1 MNDTKKGKLNI
12 VGIGPGNEDYITP
25 ASLRAI
31 QEAEIV
37 IGYSTYIKLVQHL
50 LSDKQIIRTGMT
62 EEIRRAQLAIEES
75 KKGKIVSIIS
85 SGDAGVYG
93 MASLIFQVLEE
104 MGWKKSD
111 DPEIHIYPGITAINA
126 CASLIGAPLGHDFC
140 SISLSDLL
148 TPWPIIR
155 KRIELAAQ
163 ADFVIGFYN
172 PASGR
177 RQKQIVEA
185 KEIIEQY
192 RPGTTPVALIKSA
205 YRERQHIIISD
216 LDHFLD
222 YEIGMLTTVIV
233 GSTNTRFFE
242 GYIYTPRGYTN
253 KYNIIEGTVK
263 SGQKPGISLNLD
275 AIGGKN
281 D

>member
-1 MNDTKKGKLNI
+1 MNDPKKGKLNI

-177 RQKQIVEA
+177 RQRQIVEA

-233 GSTNTRFFE
+233 GNTNTRFFE

>member
-1 MNDTKKGKLNI
+1 M
-12 VGIGPGNEDYITP
+12 E
-25 ASLRAI
+25 
-31 QEAEIV
+31 
-37 IGYSTYIKLVQHL
+37 
-50 LSDKQIIRTGMT
+50 
-62 EEIRRAQLAIEES
+62 
-75 KKGKIVSIIS
+75 
-85 SGDAGVYG
+85 
-93 MASLIFQVLEE
+93 
-104 MGWKKSD
+104 KSD

-177 RQKQIVEA
+177 RQRQIVEA

-205 YRERQHIIISD
+205 YRERQQIIISD

>member
-1 MNDTKKGKLNI
+1 MNDPKKGKLNI

-177 RQKQIVEA
+177 RQRQIVEA
-185 KEIIEQY
+185 KDIIEQY
-192 RPGTTPVALIKSA
+192 RPGATPVALIKSA

-233 GSTNTRFFE
+233 GNTNTRFFE

>member
-1 MNDTKKGKLNI
+1 MNDPKKGKLNI

-233 GSTNTRFFE
+233 GNTNTRFFE

-263 SGQKPGISLNLD
+263 PGQKPGISLNLD

>member
-1 MNDTKKGKLNI
+1 MESKQGKLNI

-31 QEAEIV
+31 QEAELV
-37 IGYSTYIKLVQHL
+37 IGYTTYIKLVQHL
-50 LSDKQIIRTGMT
+50 LNDKQIIRTGMT
-62 EEIRRAQLAIEES
+62 EEIKRAQIAIEEA

-104 MGWKKSD
+104 IGWKKGD
-111 DPEIHIYPGITAINA
+111 RPEIHIYPGITAINA

-163 ADFVIGFYN
+163 GDFVIGFYN

-177 RQKQIVEA
+177 RQRQIVEA
-185 KEIIEQY
+185 KEIIAKY
-192 RPGTTPVALIKSA
+192 RPGTTPVALVKSA
-205 YRERQHIIISD
+205 YRKRQQIVISD
-216 LDHFLD
+216 LNHFLD

-253 KYNIIEGTVK
+253 KYNIIDGTVK
-263 SGQKPGISLNLD
+263 EGQKPGISLNIDKLE
-275 AIGGKN
+275 GGAN
-281 D
+281 V

>member
-1 MNDTKKGKLNI
+1 MNDPKKGKLNI

-177 RQKQIVEA
+177 RQRQIVEA

-233 GSTNTRFFE
+233 GNTNTRFFE

-263 SGQKPGISLNLD
+263 PGQKPGISLNLD

>member
-1 MNDTKKGKLNI
+1 MNDPKKSKLNI

-104 MGWKKSD
+104 IGWKKSD

-233 GSTNTRFFE
+233 GNTNTRFFE

>member
-1 MNDTKKGKLNI
+1 MNDPKKGKLNI

-104 MGWKKSD
+104 MGWKKAM
-111 DPEIHIYPGITAINA
+111 IQKYT
-126 CASLIGAPLGHDFC
+126 
-140 SISLSDLL
+140 SILALQQSMLVLL
-148 TPWPIIR
+148 
-155 KRIELAAQ
+155 
-163 ADFVIGFYN
+163 
-172 PASGR
+172 
-177 RQKQIVEA
+177 
-185 KEIIEQY
+185 
-192 RPGTTPVALIKSA
+192 
-205 YRERQHIIISD
+205 
-216 LDHFLD
+216 
-222 YEIGMLTTVIV
+222 
-233 GSTNTRFFE
+233 
-242 GYIYTPRGYTN
+242 
-253 KYNIIEGTVK
+253 
-263 SGQKPGISLNLD
+263 
-275 AIGGKN
+275 
-281 D
+281 

>member
-177 RQKQIVEA
+177 RQRQIVEA

-233 GSTNTRFFE
+233 GNTNTRFFE

-263 SGQKPGISLNLD
+263 PGQKPGISLNLD

>member
-1 MNDTKKGKLNI
+1 MNDPKKGKLNI

-205 YRERQHIIISD
+205 YRERQQIIISD

-233 GSTNTRFFE
+233 GNTNTRFFE

>member
-1 MNDTKKGKLNI
+1 MNDPKKGKLNI

-233 GSTNTRFFE
+233 GNTNTRFFE

>member
-1 MNDTKKGKLNI
+1 MNDPKKGKLNI

-177 RQKQIVEA
+177 RQRQIVEA

-205 YRERQHIIISD
+205 YRERQQIIISD

-233 GSTNTRFFE
+233 GNTNTRFFE